1 MDCKI
6 LVPEDFVLNIVS
18 NSGTRK
24 RYEQYAFN
32 DYVDV
37 SIDFV
42 STSPAFKRSIH
53 YIPYTNTQHTS
64 TLQG

>member
-1 MDCKI
+1 MEMDCKI

-18 NSGTRK
+18 NSRTRK

-37 SIDFV
+37 SIV
-42 STSPAFKRSIH
+42 SLVVPRILGP
-53 YIPYTNTQHTS
+53 I
-64 TLQG
+64 